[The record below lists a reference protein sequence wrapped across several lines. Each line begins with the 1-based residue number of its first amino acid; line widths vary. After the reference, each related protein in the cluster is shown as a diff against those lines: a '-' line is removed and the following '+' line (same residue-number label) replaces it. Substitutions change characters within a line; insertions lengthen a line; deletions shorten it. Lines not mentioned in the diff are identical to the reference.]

1 MYPISSFCFS
11 FIFIR
16 VVIFRKVSSY
26 FRLLLLQAIEELR
39 AIDVEEFNEAKASK
53 LLLSTVTES
62 KKKKQTILAV
72 EKIVLSPLTGRP
84 QRSMAGKNKYI
95 D

>member
-1 MYPISSFCFS
+1 MYPIFSFCFS

-16 VVIFRKVSSY
+16 VVIYRKVSSY

-84 QRSMAGKNKYI
+84 QRSLAGKNKYI